1 MTRAVIVA
9 TALLL
14 ALTACG
20 QVEHEVDR
28 DAWRADLAELGISN
42 PDMADLEALY
52 LTNLCM
58 NDAHEL
64 GYYVSLS
71 MSDLDVEQVN
81 FRNACPDRLD
91 TLADA
96 IEQVR
101 GAGAEHDAA
110 CSTPPEERPTGC
122 G

>member
-1 MTRAVIVA
+1 MTRSAIAA
-9 TALLL
+9 TALLI

-20 QVEHEVDR
+20 QDDHEIDR
-28 DAWRADLAELGISN
+28 DAWRADLADLGISH

-52 LTNLCM
+52 LTNLCK

-71 MSDLDVEQVN
+71 GNDLDVEQVN

-96 IEQVR
+96 IAQVR
-101 GAGAEHDAA
+101 GASADHDAA